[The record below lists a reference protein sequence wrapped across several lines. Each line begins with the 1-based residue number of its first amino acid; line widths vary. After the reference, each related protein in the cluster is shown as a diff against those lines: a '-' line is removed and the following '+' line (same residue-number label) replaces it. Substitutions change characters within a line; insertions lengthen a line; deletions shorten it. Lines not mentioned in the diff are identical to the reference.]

1 MGFVYLTIDAKS
13 RFGIKEFVMT
23 VTEGVGKNEMED
35 ANRFA
40 VAFFV
45 TSHGFGHAARACA
58 VAEALRA
65 KRLETD
71 FGFYTEVP
79 AWFFEHSLGTS
90 CVHRPCQTDVGLIQ
104 DTPFIHDVEKTLIA
118 LREFFPFRN
127 QLVEQMASE
136 LGDAGCRLVVCDA
149 SSLGIEVANLA
160 GLPSVLLENFT
171 WDWVYEDFLEQEPR
185 FEPFVD
191 GLRETYA
198 KADHHIQTEP
208 LCQSTPGAS
217 LIPPISRAIRTTRL
231 KTRDELGVP
240 EAVNLGLLT
249 TGGIRGEI
257 GCLEHLQETDQSWFI
272 VPGGCEEGLELRGNV
287 VLLSHRSG
295 FHHPDLATAS
305 DFLVGKAGYGT
316 IAEARA
322 AGASFAYVLRENFRE
337 SACLREYL
345 AKEKMG
351 FEISEEAFHS
361 ASWLDRLDELLLASD
376 QLHPRESGAT
386 EVAEALAN
394 WL

>member
-1 MGFVYLTIDAKS
+1 
-13 RFGIKEFVMT
+13 MT
-23 VTEGVGKNEMED
+23 GTEGVGKNEMEV
-35 ANRFA
+35 ANRFE

-65 KRLETD
+65 KCLETN

-79 AWFFEHSLGTS
+79 AWFFEHSLGTT
-90 CVHRPCQTDVGLIQ
+90 CVHRLCQTDVGLVQ
-104 DTPFIHDVEKTLIA
+104 DTPFLHDVEKTLIA
-118 LREFFPFRN
+118 LRGFFPFRN

-136 LGDAGCRLVVCDA
+136 LRDAGCRLVVCDV

-171 WDWVYEDFLEQEPR
+171 WDWVYEDFLDQEPR
-185 FEPFVD
+185 FEPFVN

-208 LCQSTPGAS
+208 ICQSTPGVS
-217 LIPPISRAIRTTRL
+217 LIPPINRAVRTTRL
-231 KTRDELGVP
+231 KTRVELGVP
-240 EAVNLGLLT
+240 DDASLGLLT

-257 GCLEHLQETDQSWFI
+257 GCLERLQETKQSWFI
-272 VPGGCEEGLELRGNV
+272 VPGGCEEGVELRGNV

-295 FHHPDLATAS
+295 FHHPDLAAAS

-322 AGASFAYVLRENFRE
+322 TGASFAYVLRDNFRE
-337 SACLREYL
+337 SAYLREYL
-345 AKEKMG
+345 AADRRG
-351 FEISEEAFHS
+351 FEISEEEFHS
-361 ASWLDRLDELLLASD
+361 ASWLDRLDELLSASD
-376 QLHPRESGAT
+376 RLAPQTSGAT
-386 EVAEALAN
+386 EVAEALSN